1 MSELTTP
8 PDSPNVPPP
17 PPSPTP
23 GSTPP
28 PPPEVPH
35 SVIIRQYPKVVF
47 LYPIFL
53 FSIAAWVMEAF
64 TERFSQNG
72 GSATL
77 GAIFF
82 CLFAVN
88 MLVIS
93 FEFTRTSSVAILLL
107 IIALVFAFL
116 YFDIFPWLKNVL
128 GKIDIRMN
136 AHFYGSI
143 AWLFGAI
150 YAIVL
155 ANIRFDYYE
164 IKHNEILRH
173 HGYLGDVERYP
184 APNLKMQKEIRDILE
199 FILLRSGRLVLQPAT
214 ESRAIVMEN
223 VIGINTVEARIQQLL
238 GRLAVSVEKE

>member
-8 PDSPNVPPP
+8 PAPPNPPMPPP
-17 PPSPTP
+17 APTP
-23 GSTPP
+23 GSTPAP
-28 PPPEVPH
+28 PPPEAPH

-53 FSIAAWVMEAF
+53 FSIAAWIMEGF
-64 TERFSQNG
+64 FERFQN
-72 GSATL
+72 SPTL
-77 GAIFF
+77 GAVFF

-93 FEFTRTSSVAILLL
+93 FEFTRTSSVAIILFFV
-107 IIALVFAFL
+107 ALMFAFL
-116 YFDIFPWLKNVL
+116 YFNIFPALRDL
-128 GKIDIRMN
+128 LSKIDIRMN

-143 AWLFGAI
+143 AWLFGII
-150 YAIVL
+150 YAIVF
-155 ANIRFDYYE
+155 ANVRFDYYE

-223 VIGINTVEARIQQLL
+223 VIGINRVETRIQQLL
-238 GRLAVSVEKE
+238 GRLAVSVEKD

>member
-8 PDSPNVPPP
+8 PEPPNQPAPPP
-17 PPSPTP
+17 ARTSAPEPS
-23 GSTPP
+23 
-28 PPPEVPH
+28 EAPH

-53 FSIAAWVMEAF
+53 FSIVAWAI
-64 TERFSQNG
+64 ERFWPDKFAMS
-72 GSATL
+72 STL
-77 GAIFF
+77 GGIFF

-93 FEFTRTSSVAILLL
+93 FEFTRTSSVAIFLFFV
-107 IIALVFAFL
+107 ALAFAFL
-116 YFDIFPWLKNVL
+116 YFDIFPWLENLL
-128 GKIDIRMN
+128 GKIDIQMN
-136 AHFYGSI
+136 AHFYGSM
-143 AWLFGAI
+143 AWLFGVI

-155 ANIRFDYYE
+155 VNVRFDYYE

-199 FILLRSGRLVLQPAT
+199 FALLRSGRLVIHPAT

-223 VIGINTVEARIQQLL
+223 VIGINRVEARIQQLL
-238 GRLAVSVEKE
+238 GKLAVAVHKE

>member
-8 PDSPNVPPP
+8 PDPPNVPAPP
-17 PPSPTP
+17 PNPTP
-23 GSTPP
+23 GSTPAP
-28 PPPEVPH
+28 PPHEAPH
-35 SVIIRQYPKVVF
+35 SVIIRQYPKVIF
-47 LYPIFL
+47 LYPVFL
-53 FSIAAWVMEAF
+53 FSIAAWAMEGF
-64 TERFSQNG
+64 VDKFQN
-72 GSATL
+72 SATL

-82 CLFAVN
+82 CIFAIN

-116 YFDIFPWLKNVL
+116 YFDIFPWLKNLL
-128 GKIDIRMN
+128 GKVDIRMN

-143 AWLFGAI
+143 AWLFGII
-150 YAIVL
+150 YAIVF
-155 ANIRFDYYE
+155 ANVRFDYYE

-199 FILLRSGRLVLQPAT
+199 FVLLRSGRLVLQPAT

-223 VIGINTVEARIQQLL
+223 IIGINRVEARIQSLL